1 MELIVLQAL
10 VLAHERLDL
19 YGHLLN
25 SVRSVIFF
33 GVPHRGSD
41 VAFWAAFAAS
51 LLQHALLG
59 FRGNPTYVESLKRN
73 SKTFADISRQF
84 VARGAKLQIR
94 TFYETIKMGNQLA
107 GIPPLVNL
115 SADARLR

>member
-59 FRGNPTYVESLKRN
+59 FPSERAMPDRK
-73 SKTFADISRQF
+73 QP
-84 VARGAKLQIR
+84 LQIMVQGLL
-94 TFYETIKMGNQLA
+94 EPI
-107 GIPPLVNL
+107 
-115 SADARLR
+115 

>member
-41 VAFWAAFAAS
+41 RDSACLNLPNERAVGIAGANHRTMCKFATSESQKYRPVRAALDALVKAA
-51 LLQHALLG
+51 
-59 FRGNPTYVESLKRN
+59 NP
-73 SKTFADISRQF
+73 
-84 VARGAKLQIR
+84 
-94 TFYETIKMGNQLA
+94 ETELCT
-107 GIPPLVNL
+107 
-115 SADARLR
+115 